1 MLVNSYKTLVSVLQ
15 LIHNSHMTITIH
27 IPQDMVQKFGADT
40 VRVFVV
46 FRVHTVCEYN
56 AY

>member
-1 MLVNSYKTLVSVLQ
+1 MNSYKTLVSGLQ
-15 LIHNSHMTITIH
+15 LIHNSH